1 MHARVA
7 LYRLTSGTVE
17 DVARKAEEGML
28 PIFRDQPGF
37 VSYRLVRGEDE
48 TIISISR
55 WQSRD
60 QADRATEAAASWV
73 RDNIADNVALQQN
86 YVGEVVL
93 SSD

>member
-37 VSYRLVRGEDE
+37 VSYRLVRAEDE

-55 WQSRD
+55 WRSRE